1 MSRVIRITA
10 MLVLLVVLQVAV
22 FPHLRLLG
30 AVPDLGLLLAVAIAF
45 RDGPESGLV
54 VGFCAGLCYDLFLE
68 TPTGLSA
75 LSYALTA
82 YAVGLLQSGVLRA
95 PRFVAIYLGGVAGL
109 VSGFAF
115 VAIGVVVGADVT
127 FNYHTLSILLAA
139 ALYDAVLAPFVFALT
154 GRVLGRDPEPIAS
167 GWAR

>member
-1 MSRVIRITA
+1 MNRTVRIA
-10 MLVLLVVLQVAV
+10 ALLLLLLVLQVAL

-45 RDGPESGLV
+45 RDGPESGLI
-54 VGFCAGLCYDLFLE
+54 VGFVAGLGFDLFLE

-75 LSYALTA
+75 LSYSLTA
-82 YAVGLLQSGVLRA
+82 YAVGLLQSGVLRT

-109 VSGFAF
+109 VAGFGF
-115 VAIGVVVGADVT
+115 VAIGVVVGADVA
-127 FNYHTLSILLAA
+127 FNYHTLGLLVAS
-139 ALYDAVLAPFVFALT
+139 ALYDAVLAPFVFWLA
-154 GRVLGRDPEPIAS
+154 GRVLGREAEPVAT